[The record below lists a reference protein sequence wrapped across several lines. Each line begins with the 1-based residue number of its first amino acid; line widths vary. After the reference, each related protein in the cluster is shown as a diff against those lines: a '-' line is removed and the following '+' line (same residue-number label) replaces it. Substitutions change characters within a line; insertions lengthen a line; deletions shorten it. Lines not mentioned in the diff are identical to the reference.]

1 MCINKIVCF
10 LVSVA
15 IYTSVCSQV
24 TDVTALDSFA
34 GKFITAIRTHEKQK
48 VYLATDKTVFAAGES
63 IWFKAFLLNA
73 VSQKINTAGSFLF
86 VDLVNEKDSV
96 LKMVILDA
104 ANLQLNS
111 RIVLPDSVTAGYYWL
126 RAYTRQ
132 MAESDTGSVC
142 VQPIYIAGITTGNNF
157 TEPQINNDNT
167 GSPPVIN
174 FYPEGGSIITGVN
187 STVALQV
194 TDKNGK
200 PLNIDGYIK
209 DSRDTITTRFTTNK
223 YGLAKFDFEPSGY
236 RKYAAFINWQGKE
249 ISYPLPAF
257 NFFAG
262 QLAVTK
268 QPGGYKLRVLLE
280 DSVYSRDAVT
290 YVTGI
295 CKDSL
300 IFAGIGKGLYEVFVG
315 GDKLPDG
322 ITTFYLFDKN
332 FKILSERS
340 VYTHDN
346 NLHIKAATD
355 KGIYG
360 MRDKVTLSISVT
372 DAGQHFVPSLMAV
385 SVIDTLLEVAAAQ
398 CTAHN
403 MYYGEHSIDN
413 IFLAR
418 NECFTDDETELMMFL
433 RNNTYQTLSK
443 NINKQTVVDAD
454 SMLYIKGIAFTEK
467 NNIPAADKVL
477 TLLSNS
483 GSPILYTETTNDKGR
498 FSFAIKNY
506 TDSTQFAIQVRN
518 QNGRTENARIEIDS
532 IAYPRF
538 STPVALK
545 KYLPLQN
552 TTVKKYINTYYGDE
566 LINWNPKEQ
575 LKPVKVKYIKKI
587 NYDITKRVSSYS
599 SILTSDDL
607 DENTSL
613 GLALLR
619 VAGLHLM
626 GGLLVMDGPTSTN
639 GFAEPLLI
647 VNGAAVHISGSNTSV
662 GNYSPTIEYLNGIS
676 PKDIDFIEI
685 LRGAEASNYG
695 VRGGNGV
702 ILVNMLSKRRDIN
715 IAGEN
720 ANLKKFYAKGISNP
734 VSFPVTDYQRKDIS
748 TAAEDKRPTLFWNG
762 SLLTGDAGNAT
773 LTFYTGDIPATYKI
787 IITGI
792 TIHGDFIYKT
802 ITLKSK

>member
-1 MCINKIVCF
+1 
-10 LVSVA
+10 
-15 IYTSVCSQV
+15 
-24 TDVTALDSFA
+24 
-34 GKFITAIRTHEKQK
+34 
-48 VYLATDKTVFAAGES
+48 
-63 IWFKAFLLNA
+63 
-73 VSQKINTAGSFLF
+73 
-86 VDLVNEKDSV
+86 
-96 LKMVILDA
+96 
-104 ANLQLNS
+104 
-111 RIVLPDSVTAGYYWL
+111 
-126 RAYTRQ
+126 
-132 MAESDTGSVC
+132 
-142 VQPIYIAGITTGNNF
+142 
-157 TEPQINNDNT
+157 
-167 GSPPVIN
+167 
-174 FYPEGGSIITGVN
+174 
-187 STVALQV
+187 
-194 TDKNGK
+194 
-200 PLNIDGYIK
+200 
-209 DSRDTITTRFTTNK
+209 
-223 YGLAKFDFEPSGY
+223 
-236 RKYAAFINWQGKE
+236 
-249 ISYPLPAF
+249 
-257 NFFAG
+257 
-262 QLAVTK
+262 
-268 QPGGYKLRVLLE
+268 
-280 DSVYSRDAVT
+280 
-290 YVTGI
+290 
-295 CKDSL
+295 
-300 IFAGIGKGLYEVFVG
+300 
-315 GDKLPDG
+315 
-322 ITTFYLFDKN
+322 
-332 FKILSERS
+332 
-340 VYTHDN
+340 
-346 NLHIKAATD
+346 
-355 KGIYG
+355 

-762 SLLTGDAGNAT
+762 SFLTGDAGNAT